1 MIIDQELVNDYKKHG
16 AVLIRNVI
24 SNDWLEKLAQGI
36 EKNFQNPSKYNVF
49 MKKKMVKKFF
59 MMIIVIGKE

>member
-36 EKNFQNPSKYNVF
+36 EKNFQNPS
-49 MKKKMVKKFF
+49 
-59 MMIIVIGKE
+59 